1 MKSRKRRPIKIGI
14 LTAPMPMAQLDR
26 AESYL
31 DRDYVAWIEMSGA
44 NAVVIPYN
52 TPTLGAYLARVH
64 GVVLVGGAIENCATH
79 NPRQYKTLVEA
90 VRRIY
95 AFGMSQRYF
104 PIWGTCLGFDLLAMM
119 GMHLHTNFFRKD
131 HMQKEPKFSRAPIAF
146 TGKSRLRAAFPLALQ
161 KQMARN
167 PVATHMHRFGMDPQS
182 DHVKGMRYLTIASVD
197 TSDAGSP
204 FVNMF
209 EYKKFPFYG
218 SQWHPEKP
226 KSELAEAV
234 SLKLSEFFKKE
245 CAKNKHAVPLWG
257 RTFQT
262 QPFKTQ
268 ESVLIKGGQN

>member
-1 MKSRKRRPIKIGI
+1 MKSRKRRPIKIGV
-14 LTAPMPMAQLDR
+14 LTAPMPISKLDR

-31 DRDYVAWIEMSGA
+31 DRDYVEWIEMSGA

-52 TPTLGAYLARVH
+52 TPNLGAYLDRVH
-64 GVVLVGGAIENCATH
+64 GVVLVGGAIEDCRTH
-79 NPRQYKTLVEA
+79 NPRQYKTLVAA

-95 AFGMSQRYF
+95 AFALSQRYF
-104 PIWGTCLGFDLLAMM
+104 PVWGTCLGFDLLAMM
-119 GMHLHTNFFRKD
+119 GEHLHTNFFRKD
-131 HMQKEPKFSRAPIAF
+131 HMQHELKFSQAPVTF
-146 TGKSRLRAAFPLALQ
+146 TGPSRLRSAFPLALQ
-161 KQMARN
+161 RQMARA
-167 PVATHMHRFGMDPQS
+167 PVATHLHRFGMDPETA
-182 DHVKGMRYLTIASVD
+182 HVKNMRYLTVASVD
-197 TSDAGSP
+197 TSDEGTP

-209 EYKKFPFYG
+209 EYKRYPFYG

-226 KSELAEAV
+226 KGELAAQV

-268 ESVLIKGGQN
+268 ESVLIKGGN